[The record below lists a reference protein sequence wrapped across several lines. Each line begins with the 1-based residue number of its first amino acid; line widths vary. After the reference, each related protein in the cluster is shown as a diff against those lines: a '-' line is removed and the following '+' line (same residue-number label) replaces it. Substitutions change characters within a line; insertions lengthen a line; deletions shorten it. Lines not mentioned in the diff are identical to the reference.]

1 MLHGG
6 YAGRLASRRKRRSS
20 RLLAK
25 ISGRDREVL
34 ICDGPGRTADRP
46 DGKPDLSRGW
56 YDDGRMRIRYA
67 KLAVGVGACRCG
79 RRLGKEGIA
88 GEVVDTEF
96 EAKGVGVTDV
106 AGPDREA
113 REGN

>member
-1 MLHGG
+1 
-6 YAGRLASRRKRRSS
+6 
-20 RLLAK
+20 
-25 ISGRDREVL
+25 
-34 ICDGPGRTADRP
+34 
-46 DGKPDLSRGW
+46 
-56 YDDGRMRIRYA
+56 MRIRYA